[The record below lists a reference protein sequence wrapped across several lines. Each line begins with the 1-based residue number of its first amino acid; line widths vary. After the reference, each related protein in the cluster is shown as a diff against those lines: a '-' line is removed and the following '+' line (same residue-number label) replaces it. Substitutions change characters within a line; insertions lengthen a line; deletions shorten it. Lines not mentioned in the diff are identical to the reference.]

1 MDPDNPIVKL
11 CAQGMQAEF
20 DGKLDLARA
29 LFTQA
34 WDAAQDDYEASIAAH
49 FLARHQDTPEETLR
63 WNLESLARADAVAD
77 DRVAAFYPS
86 LYLNLGH
93 SCEVLGNLEEPAR
106 WYDLAAARTEAL
118 QDDRY
123 GGIVQGGIAAGKARL
138 AAVAGEGSP

>member
-20 DGKLDLARA
+20 DDKPNQARI
-29 LFTQA
+29 LFAQA

-49 FLARHQDTPEETLR
+49 FLARHQDTPQETLH
-63 WNLESLARADAVAD
+63 WNQESLARADAVTD

-93 SCEVLGNLEEPAR
+93 SYEVLGDLAEAAR
-106 WYDLAAARTEAL
+106 WYDRAASKSKVL

-123 GGIVQGGIAAGKARL
+123 GNIVQGGIAAGKARL
-138 AAVAGEGSP
+138 AAAAAEGLP